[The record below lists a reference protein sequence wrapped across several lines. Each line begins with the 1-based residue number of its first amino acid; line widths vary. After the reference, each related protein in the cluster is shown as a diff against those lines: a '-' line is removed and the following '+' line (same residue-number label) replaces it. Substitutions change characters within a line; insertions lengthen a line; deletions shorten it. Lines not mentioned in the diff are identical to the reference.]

1 MRKVNRELAELQSR
15 FLEYYRQNLGHKF
28 AGLEDIRKE
37 NLFFFW
43 KWLVIFVLIA
53 LFWIYLHWCGVLS
66 VRIYDDHSWGCDV
79 VGLYIFIA
87 LGVVCAPIVEFKRK
101 TKKVTMGKIL
111 EFFGDFKYFEDR
123 CTLACDVEKCKL
135 FGFFDKQQG
144 DDFFCGKY
152 KDVQIQVSE
161 EQLSRKVRTKRGSRD
176 AEVFDGIIIIL
187 EMNKSF
193 SGQTIV
199 RKDWGIFNFLMQA
212 PCYKVSQQEVKMAN
226 VKLEDPVFEKQ
237 FEVFSTDQVEARY
250 LLTTAFMERILEVK
264 RRFHGKKI
272 QLSFFDNKLLI
283 AIDTSKDMFETTSL
297 FSTTTRYGRMREVVG
312 QFYSIFSIID
322 LLKLHQKT
330 GL

>member
-15 FLEYYRQNLGHKF
+15 FLEYYKQNLGHKF

-43 KWLVIFVLIA
+43 KWLFIFVLIA

-66 VRIYDDHSWGCDV
+66 AKIYDDKSWGGYA
-79 VGLYIFIA
+79 VGLYFVIA
-87 LGVVCAPIVEFKRK
+87 LTVLFSPIAEFKSK
-101 TKKVTMGKIL
+101 TKKMTMGKIL
-111 EFFGDFKYFEDR
+111 EFFGDFKYFEEK

-135 FGFFDKQQG
+135 FGFFDKQHG

-161 EQLSRKVRTKRGSRD
+161 ELLTRKVRTKNGSRD

-187 EMNKSF
+187 EMNKNF

-199 RKDWGIFNFLMQA
+199 RKDWGLFNFLMRA
-212 PCYKVSQQEVKMAN
+212 PSCKIRQQEVKMAN
-226 VKLEDPVFEKQ
+226 VKLEDCVFEKQ

-250 LLTTAFMERILEVK
+250 LLTTAFMERVLEIK

-283 AIDTSKDMFETTSL
+283 AVDTSKDMFETTSL
-297 FSTTTRYGRMREVVG
+297 FSTTARYGRMREVVG